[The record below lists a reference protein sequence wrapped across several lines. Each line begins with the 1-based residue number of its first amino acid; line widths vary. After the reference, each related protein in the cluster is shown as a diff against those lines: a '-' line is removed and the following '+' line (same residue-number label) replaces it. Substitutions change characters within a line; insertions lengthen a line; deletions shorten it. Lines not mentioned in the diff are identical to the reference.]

1 MSWGPFTDGAM
12 ALLEKTLTWRTRNQE
27 IISGNIA
34 NLDTPGYNRK
44 DMDFQNILE
53 GYSRGNL
60 QEVSLDTTAHGHLPG
75 SDPGGGLVKETSEQV
90 DLDKE
95 MVRLSENQISYNVS
109 VQMLIKKLDYLRDVI
124 AGDSK

>member
-1 MSWGPFTDGAM
+1 MSWGLFTDGAM

-27 IISGNIA
+27 IIAGNIA

-53 GYSRGNL
+53 GYSRGTL
-60 QEVSLDTTAHGHLPG
+60 QEVSLNTTEPGHLPG
-75 SDPGGGLVKETSEQV
+75 SDPGGGQVKETWEQV

-95 MVRLSENQISYNVS
+95 MVRMAENQISYNVS
-109 VQMLIKKLDYLRDVI
+109 VQMLIKKLDYLRTVI